1 MQSLSAESLSGFFS
15 YQSNHVK
22 LSKLISEDGSV
33 SNEFLIKEEF
43 IAMLNYYVV
52 TSLSAK
58 SIEAQHF
65 RTFYCERVAVSKALD
80 GQQDRRNWRPALREV
95 LD

>member
-15 YQSNHVK
+15 YQSKYVK

-65 RTFYCERVAVSKALD
+65 RTIYCERVAVSKALD